1 MEERKEGRG
10 LTSNVTDLGRRG
22 ESDFKIDSAHLKKN
36 HEMWIIILDLAWVR
50 HMNLQSK
57 GGFFINANWSQRM
70 NDLVSRLLWFTDYR
84 CLGMSENVIIFFTFQ
99 QIIFLNV

>member
-36 HEMWIIILDLAWVR
+36 HEM
-50 HMNLQSK
+50 
-57 GGFFINANWSQRM
+57 
-70 NDLVSRLLWFTDYR
+70 
-84 CLGMSENVIIFFTFQ
+84 
-99 QIIFLNV
+99 